1 MPAWEKIKIQDL
13 SHGFF
18 TMDVVFTPL
27 NVENNQ
33 KLTHPILEPIYHLLV
48 NQISSVY
55 KHQRWDLN
63 IKKIKEHSSLFTLAR
78 MYVDLIQLPK
88 YAYLGIMEI
97 YRVNIGTEQ
106 IVAFKV
112 THRKEGI
119 ASEGQVKQELCPCLL
134 KIRLRIYKSQCP

>member
-18 TMDVVFTPL
+18 TMDFVFTPL
-27 NVENNQ
+27 NAENNQ
-33 KLTHPILEPIYHLLV
+33 KLTHPISEPIYCLLV
-48 NQISSVY
+48 SQVSPVY
-55 KHQRWDLN
+55 KHQKWDLN
-63 IKKIKEHSSLFTLAR
+63 IKKIEEHSSLFNITLAR
-78 MYVDLIQLPK
+78 IYVDLIQLPK

-97 YRVNIGTEQ
+97 YRLNIGTEQ

-119 ASEGQVKQELCPCLL
+119 VSEG
-134 KIRLRIYKSQCP
+134 RLNRNSVHVY